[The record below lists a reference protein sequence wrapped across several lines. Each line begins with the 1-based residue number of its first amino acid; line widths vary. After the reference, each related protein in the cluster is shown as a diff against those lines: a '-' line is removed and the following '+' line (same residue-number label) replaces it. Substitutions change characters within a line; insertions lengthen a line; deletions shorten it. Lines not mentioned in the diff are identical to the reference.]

1 MAGLARSLRLEGISI
16 DSLVRQAPNV
26 TNNRLELAAGG
37 TVKYVLK
44 VIVSTQ
50 LMTLINWRADQA
62 LAAIT
67 I

>member
-16 DSLVRQAPNV
+16 DSLIRQAPNV
-26 TNNRLELAAGG
+26 TNKQLELAAGG

-44 VIVSTQ
+44 VIVSIQ

>member
-26 TNNRLELAAGG
+26 TIYQLELAAGG

-44 VIVSTQ
+44 VIVSS
-50 LMTLINWRADQA
+50 L
-62 LAAIT
+62 
-67 I
+67 